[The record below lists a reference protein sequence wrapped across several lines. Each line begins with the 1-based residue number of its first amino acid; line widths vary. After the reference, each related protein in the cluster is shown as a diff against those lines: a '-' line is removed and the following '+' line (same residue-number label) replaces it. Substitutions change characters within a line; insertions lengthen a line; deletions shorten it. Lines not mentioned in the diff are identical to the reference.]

1 MIGCWGAAEPVT
13 RGAHFSFGRKAPGA
27 EQRLRRRK
35 ETNRATYHPSWKSN
49 CRHMRK
55 GQGNLFC
62 QLCALL
68 LGD

>member
-1 MIGCWGAAEPVT
+1 MIICQGAVEPVT
-13 RGAHFSFGRKAPGA
+13 RGAHRSFRRKAPGA
-27 EQRLRRRK
+27 EQQLRRHK
-35 ETNRATYHPSWKSN
+35 ETNHATYRPGWKSN